1 MTTQQEILEK
11 FVIGALMWGNPR
23 YLDRLLEEDF
33 TSESAIAIFR
43 ELKSRYKQGLKV
55 DNTIMLEDGM
65 SPHVLYITECS
76 DLFQEKHNTED
87 TVAHEI
93 ERLMRNS
100 DLRHVFTECQ
110 AIARGIRARD
120 IDTVDKASECLQV
133 LYSTVINRHE
143 IHREKM
149 IGETV
154 MDGLAQVDRNLST
167 GRVRIGFPKIDSFMG
182 GGISLGE
189 FVVIGAR
196 TSVGK
201 SIISLSP
208 ILDTAKSGK
217 WVMLCSNE
225 MTDSQMS
232 LRMLA
237 KESQVEMGVIEKTL
251 VGSGVQFQAIA
262 TGAFA
267 LKKLPIIMKQDCFT
281 VSSIV
286 KTLEERKKMGMPVS
300 LVVVDYLQNMMS
312 DNPRVN
318 KQYDTLAEVS
328 RALLGVAK
336 KYNCVVIATSQV
348 NRQGEYSEKI
358 MISHL
363 EGAGVIEQA
372 ADKIFLLYGN
382 GDRSDPTR
390 YIELAKNR
398 SGRVSDFPF
407 KMHLDGARMTLRE
420 LE

>member
-1 MTTQQEILEK
+1 MTTQQNILEK
-11 FVIGALMWGNPR
+11 FVIGALMWGNPH

-33 TSESAIAIFR
+33 TNESAIAVFK

-55 DNTIMLEDGM
+55 DNTIMVEDGM
-65 SPHVLYITECS
+65 SPHVLFITECS
-76 DLFQEKHNTED
+76 DLFQEKHNTVE
-87 TVAHEI
+87 TVSREMS
-93 ERLMRNS
+93 RLMRNS
-100 DLRHVFTECQ
+100 DLRHVYNGCQ
-110 AIARGIRARD
+110 TIVRRIHSQD
-120 IDTVDKASECLQV
+120 IDTVENAADELQV

-143 IHREKM
+143 IRKDRL

-167 GRVRIGFPKIDSFMG
+167 GRIRTGFSRIDYFIG
-182 GGISLGE
+182 GGITLGE
-189 FVVIGAR
+189 YVVIGAR

-208 ILDTAKSGK
+208 ILDTAKAGK

-225 MTDSQMS
+225 MTDAQMS

-251 VGSGVQFQAIA
+251 VGSSVQFQAIA
-262 TGAFA
+262 TGAFV
-267 LKKLPIIMKQDCFT
+267 LKKLPIIMKQDCFK
-281 VSSIV
+281 VSSIIE
-286 KTLEERKKMGMPVS
+286 TLEEREKRGMPIS

-312 DNPRVN
+312 DNPRVS

-336 KYNCVVIATSQV
+336 RYNCVVIAMSQV
-348 NRQGEYSEKI
+348 NRTGEYSEKI
-358 MISHL
+358 LISHL
-363 EGAGVIEQA
+363 EGAGVIEQT
-372 ADKIFLLYGN
+372 ADKIFLMYGA

-390 YIELAKNR
+390 YLELAKNR
-398 SGRVSDFPF
+398 SGRVSEYPF
-407 KMHLDGARMTLRE
+407 KMILDGSRMTLRE
-420 LE
+420 VD